1 VVTVSGTRQNV
12 SICQVTT
19 IEGVRPFGFSGV
31 NPTTVWHQGF
41 LLLVA
46 AGTAPAG
53 TAIDG

>member
-1 VVTVSGTRQNV
+1 VTVSGTRQNV
-12 SICQVTT
+12 SISQVTT

-41 LLLVA
+41 LLLVP

-53 TAIDG
+53 IATDG